1 MFFGR
6 GGKQWASALFP
17 SSQRAERADL
27 SVQLGLE
34 PGSRIHFTGSKFE
47 GGKNTIKLP
56 RLSGLLAGETN
67 FLDFSEFKR
76 KASSPQ
82 STYAGTARWG
92 KHVYQAD
99 LVVGGDRDGD
109 GFPDETDKLP
119 DGALPNVNSPT
130 RVKGRVD
137 EVFEYQISST
147 VEAKEFFFES
157 DLPTGLKLD
166 YIDGET
172 NGIFNGKL
180 HGTPTEV
187 GRHSLVVGVE
197 SVSGIDYQLID
208 LRIIPRRP
216 VITSPTT
223 LEWSPG
229 LEPFAFRVTAT
240 ETNHADYPI
249 RFQGL
254 GSAKWAGVE
263 CQRWKNP
270 AGEPEQLAGSRLPA
284 FTGSHWPHGTLRIR
298 DRRNSF

>member
-1 MFFGR
+1 M
-6 GGKQWASALFP
+6 
-17 SSQRAERADL
+17 ADL

-47 GGKNTIKLP
+47 GGKNTVKLP
-56 RLSGLLAGETN
+56 RLSGLLAGQTN

-82 STYAGTARWG
+82 STYSGTARWG

-119 DGALPNVNSPT
+119 DGPLPDVVSPT

-137 EVFEYQISST
+137 EVFEYHISST
-147 VEAKEFFFES
+147 IEGTEFFFES
-157 DLPTGLKLD
+157 DPPSGLN
-166 YIDGET
+166 IDLT
-172 NGIFNGKL
+172 NGII

-197 SVSGIDYQLID
+197 SVSGRDYQVID
-208 LRIIPRRP
+208 LTIIPRRP
-216 VITSPTT
+216 IITSPSA

-240 ETNHADYPI
+240 ETNLIDYPI
-249 RFQGL
+249 RFRASGL
-254 GSAKWAGVE
+254 PRGLVLNAKDGNIRPANRNNLQVPAPGIYRVVLAARNSEDQGSAELLLTSGSGNWEAGQPVDYRISLRAG
-263 CQRWKNP
+263 QR
-270 AGEPEQLAGSRLPA
+270 GR
-284 FTGSHWPHGTLRIR
+284 
-298 DRRNSF
+298 